1 MIGPMRRSGLLSL
14 MDPLRT
20 AVRCMVAYLFLLGLL
35 RLAGKRSIRAGSP
48 FDFVLAL
55 TLGDLIDDAIWG
67 EVPVAQF
74 FVASATLVLTKLLMT
89 WRRIRAQGH

>member
-1 MIGPMRRSGLLSL
+1 VIGPMRRSGWLSL

-20 AVRCMVAYLFLLGLL
+20 AVRCLVAYLFLLGLL

-55 TLGDLIDDAIWG
+55 TLGDLIDDAIWS

-89 WRRIRAQGH
+89 WRRVPAQGH

>member
-1 MIGPMRRSGLLSL
+1 

-20 AVRCMVAYLFLLGLL
+20 AIRCIVAYLFLLVLF
-35 RLAGKRSIRAGSP
+35 RLAGKRSIRSGSP

-55 TLGDLIDDAIWG
+55 TIGDLIDDAVWA

-74 FVASATLVLTKLLMT
+74 VVAATTLVLTKLLMT
-89 WRRIRAQGH
+89 WRALGKRR

>member
-1 MIGPMRRSGLLSL
+1 

-20 AVRCMVAYLFLLGLL
+20 AIRCIVAYLFLLVLL
-35 RLAGKRSIRAGSP
+35 RLAGKRSIRSGSP

-55 TLGDLIDDAIWG
+55 TIGDLIDDAVWA

-74 FVASATLVLTKLLMT
+74 VVAATALVLTKLLMT
-89 WRRIRAQGH
+89 WRAGTGAHP